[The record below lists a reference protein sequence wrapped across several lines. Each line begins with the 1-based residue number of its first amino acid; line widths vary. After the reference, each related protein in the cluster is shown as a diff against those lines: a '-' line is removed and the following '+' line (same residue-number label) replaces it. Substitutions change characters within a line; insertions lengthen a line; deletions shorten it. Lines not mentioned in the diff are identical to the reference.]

1 MEAGFSE
8 QGADWQANYVS
19 WISHYTPPPP
29 THTQTPS
36 VAPSLR
42 EIPCVDAQQNHVC
55 VQNLFPPSA
64 IIQMSSLHSLNN

>member
-1 MEAGFSE
+1 MTVEAGFSE
-8 QGADWQANYVS
+8 QGADWQANDVS
-19 WISHYTPPPP
+19 WISHYTP
-29 THTQTPS
+29 QTPS